1 MSTLSRRTALTE
13 DSRLRNERA
22 FMEATTS
29 LLSEGTPF
37 ADVGVAQISEGAGF
51 SRPTFYAHFRD
62 KRELLLRLGAELE
75 ADLHAVANPWLDD
88 DGGDLRSTLEGVL
101 AAFKEHS
108 ATLGALV
115 EAATYDPEI
124 ATFWRSFHDL
134 FVQSARDRALRE
146 DPELDLGDAEARA
159 FALVWM
165 TERALTENILAPR
178 VEDGALLDA
187 VERLWRSGILV
198 DGGA

>member
-1 MSTLSRRTALTE
+1 MAS
-13 DSRLRNERA
+13 
-22 FMEATTS
+22 
-29 LLSEGTPF
+29 
-37 ADVGVAQISEGAGF
+37 
-51 SRPTFYAHFRD
+51 
-62 KRELLLRLGAELE
+62 
-75 ADLHAVANPWLDD
+75 PWLDD

-108 ATLGALV
+108 ATLGALF

-124 ATFWRSFHDL
+124 AVFWRSFHEL

-146 DPELDLGDAEARA
+146 DPSLELGDAEARA

-178 VEDGALLDA
+178 VDDGALLDA
-187 VERLWRSGILV
+187 MERLWRSGIV
-198 DGGA
+198 VEQ